1 MTEATGLSPEQIRQR
16 IGCLTASNM
25 RRALSV
31 LKSGKP
37 SEDRESYKRE
47 LVAERLVGYAMDH
60 YVTPAMQH
68 GIDNEPVAKEEYTWA
83 TGNLIEPMPSVPH
96 PVIPFLLAT
105 PDGRIEADVG
115 IEIKCPTSAKF
126 VSWRLAGVVP
136 EEHKPQM
143 LAQCLCAGFAAVE
156 FIAYD
161 PRMPEGQRLFVRRF
175 TPTADELAAVE
186 AGAIAFLEEVDEMF
200 EQFTT
205 TPAVAE

>member
-83 TGNLIEPMPSVPH
+83 TGNLIEPMPTVPH

-115 IEIKCPTSAKF
+115 IEIKCPTSSKF
-126 VSWRLAGVVP
+126 VAWKLAGVVP

-186 AGAIAFLEEVDEMF
+186 AGAIAFLQEVDEMF

>member
-47 LVAERLVGYAMDH
+47 LVAERLVGFAMDH

-105 PDGRIEADVG
+105 PDGRIESDVG
-115 IEIKCPTSAKF
+115 IEIKCPTSSKF
-126 VSWRLAGVVP
+126 VAWKLAGVVP

-175 TPTADELAAVE
+175 TPAADELAAVE
-186 AGAIAFLEEVDEMF
+186 AGAIAFLQEVDEMF

>member
-25 RRALSV
+25 RRALSM

-115 IEIKCPTSAKF
+115 IEIKCPTSSKF
-126 VSWRLAGVVP
+126 VAWKLAGVVP

-143 LAQCLCAGFAAVE
+143 LAQCLCAGFSAVE

-186 AGAIAFLEEVDEMF
+186 AGAIAFLQEVDEMF

-205 TPAVAE
+205 TPAVEA

>member
-47 LVAERLVGYAMDH
+47 LVAERLVGFAMDH

-105 PDGRIEADVG
+105 PDGKIEADVG
-115 IEIKCPTSAKF
+115 IEIKCPASAKF
-126 VSWRLAGVVP
+126 VAWKLAGVVP

-186 AGAIAFLEEVDEMF
+186 AGAIVFLQEVDEMF

-205 TPAVAE
+205 TPAVEA